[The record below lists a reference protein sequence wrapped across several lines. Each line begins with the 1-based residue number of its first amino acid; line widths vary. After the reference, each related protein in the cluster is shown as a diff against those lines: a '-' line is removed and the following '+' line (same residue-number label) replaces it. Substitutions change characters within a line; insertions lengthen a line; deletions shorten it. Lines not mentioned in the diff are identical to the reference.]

1 MSHLHFDCFSG
12 ISGDMIL
19 GALVDAGVP
28 LGALRRELASLN
40 AGRYQLQARRVR
52 RAGLAATKVTVV
64 IKAGLSAP
72 LTLAEI
78 RRRINSSRLPI
89 EVKER
94 GRGVFERLAE
104 AEGIA
109 HGVSAAQVRFHEV
122 GAVDSLV
129 DVLGGVLACHLL
141 GVQRISA
148 SAVNLGSGMIKSAHG
163 SLPVPGPAVA
173 ALARNLPVYSSGPA
187 RELTTPTGLALLRS
201 LAQEFGPMPL
211 MHVKAIGYGA
221 GTADPADWPNVL
233 RVFLGEPSASMDG
246 AAQTVMQIETNLDDL
261 NPQLYEVAVERLFE
275 AGALDVTLVPVVMK
289 RGRPGVMLT
298 VLAPPE
304 KAETVAKAM
313 FRETTTL
320 GVRIQAVSR
329 WVLPRRQTVV
339 ATAGGMIR
347 IKIAETGK
355 GEIKAAPEFSD
366 CKRAAARTGRPVRKI
381 MEEAMLAYA
390 TRKTGKKSNVTSD
403 KRRVTR

>member
-1 MSHLHFDCFSG
+1 
-12 ISGDMIL
+12 MIL

-28 LGALRRELASLN
+28 LRALRRGLASLH

-52 RAGLAATKVTVV
+52 RAGLAATKVTVA

-89 EVKER
+89 EVQER
-94 GRGVFERLAE
+94 GHEVFERLAE

-109 HGVSAAQVRFHEV
+109 HRVPASRVRFHEV

-141 GVQRISA
+141 GVERISA
-148 SAVNLGSGMIKSAHG
+148 SAVNLGSGMITSAHG
-163 SLPVPGPAVA
+163 ALPVPGPAVA
-173 ALARNLPVYSSGPA
+173 TLARRLPVYSAGPA
-187 RELTTPTGLALLRS
+187 RELTTPTGLALLKT

-211 MHVKAIGYGA
+211 MQMTKIGYGA

-233 RVFLGEPSASMDG
+233 RVFLGEPIASMDG
-246 AAQTVMQIETNLDDL
+246 AARTVMQIETNLDDL
-261 NPQLYEVAVERLFE
+261 NPQLYEVVVEQLFD
-275 AGALDVTLVPVVMK
+275 AGALDVTLVPAVMK

-298 VLAPPE
+298 VLAPPD
-304 KAETVAKAM
+304 KAQSVAQAM

-320 GVRIQAVSR
+320 GVRIQEVSR
-329 WVLPRRQTVV
+329 WVLPRRHDAVS
-339 ATAGGMIR
+339 TAGGTIR
-347 IKIAETGK
+347 IKIAETDK

-366 CKRAAARTGRPVRKI
+366 CKRAAARTGRPVRKV

-390 TRKTGKKSNVTSD
+390 ALKTKKQS
-403 KRRVTR
+403 K